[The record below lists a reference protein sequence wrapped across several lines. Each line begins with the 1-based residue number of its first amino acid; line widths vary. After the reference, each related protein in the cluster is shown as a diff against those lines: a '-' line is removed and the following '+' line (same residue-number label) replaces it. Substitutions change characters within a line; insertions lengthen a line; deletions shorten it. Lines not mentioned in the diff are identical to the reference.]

1 MTISINERL
10 GDLSTLLDEHFVG
23 MQAMLWTAVPG
34 IIDSYDASEMTCSVI
49 PAILGKVAK
58 EDGTIEAVQLPMLIH
73 CPVIFPRGGGC
84 SLTFP
89 LKKGDECLV
98 VFSARAIDFWWQ
110 SGGVQPPA
118 ETRMHDLSDGFVLP
132 GPYSQKQKISSPST
146 SEVVLR
152 SDDGS
157 ASVALNPSSHK
168 ITIVAPG
175 DLDIVGDVNITG
187 DVVVTKDVKASGI
200 SLNSHVHGGVSTG
213 PNSTG
218 GPQ

>member
-58 EDGTIEAVQLPMLIH
+58 EDGTIEAVRLPMLIH

>member
-1 MTISINERL
+1 MALTQNDRVE
-10 GDLSTLLDEHFVG
+10 DELLMMEQFFSG
-23 MQAMLWTAVPG
+23 RQSMMWTALPG
-34 IIDSYDASEMTCSVI
+34 IVRAYEPSTMTC
-49 PAILGKVAK
+49 
-58 EDGTIEAVQLPMLIH
+58 TVQLAIQGRVEDAKGNISLVSLPQLLK
-73 CPVIFPRGGGC
+73 CPIVFPHAGGC
-84 SLTFP
+84 SITFP
-89 LKKGDECLV
+89 IVPGDECLV
-98 VFSARAIDFWWQ
+98 VFGCRAIDFWWQ
-110 SGGVQPPA
+110 NGGVQPAA
-118 ETRMHDLSDGFVLP
+118 EPRMHDLSDGFVIP
-132 GPYSQKQKISSPST
+132 GPYSQQKKIGSPST
-146 SEVVLR
+146 TEVEIR

-157 ASVALNPSSHK
+157 AKVALNPSSHK

>member
-58 EDGTIEAVQLPMLIH
+58 EDGSIEAVQLPMLIH

>member
-34 IIDSYDASEMTCSVI
+34 IIQSYDASEMTCSVI

-58 EDGTIEAVQLPMLIH
+58 EDGSIEAVQLPMLIH

-132 GPYSQKQKISSPST
+132 GPYSQKQKIGSPST

-157 ASVALNPSSHK
+157 ASVSLDPSSHK

-175 DLDIVGDVNITG
+175 TLDITG
-187 DVVVTKDVKASGI
+187 DVIVHGDVVADGI
-200 SLNSHVHGGVSTG
+200 SLKTHTHGGVEPGAS
-213 PNSTG
+213 NTG

>member
-34 IIDSYDASEMTCSVI
+34 IIESYDASEMTCSVI

-58 EDGTIEAVQLPMLIH
+58 EDGSIEAVQLPMLIH

-175 DLDIVGDVNITG
+175 DLDITGDVNIKGKVTVTQ
-187 DVVVTKDVKASGI
+187 DVVASGI
-200 SLNSHVHGGVSTG
+200 SLNSHTHGGVSTG